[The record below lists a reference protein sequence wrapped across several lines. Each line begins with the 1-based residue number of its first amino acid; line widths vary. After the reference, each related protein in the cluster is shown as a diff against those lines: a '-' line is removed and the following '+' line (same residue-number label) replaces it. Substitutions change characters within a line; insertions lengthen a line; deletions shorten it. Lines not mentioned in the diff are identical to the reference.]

1 MTFESFFR
9 AATGFSPWPY
19 QHKLATE
26 RDWPRVLHVPTGAG
40 KTAAVVLAWIW
51 RRRFHPDAEVQR
63 ATPRRLV
70 YALPMRVLVRQ
81 TYDRAL
87 SYVRRLGLGED
98 QADRPVRVGLLMGGN
113 QDREWWLYPEDDVI
127 LIGTSDML
135 LSRALNRGY
144 AESRFHW
151 PIDFGLLNNDALWVL
166 DEIQL
171 LSEGLATSRQLDG
184 LRAALGSWAPVP
196 TLWMSATY
204 HPGWMETVDGLPIS
218 PDQVWTLT
226 PADLEAAPDLARRMN
241 APKRLQRA
249 SLTVPD
255 GEAKAERYVR
265 QLTALVRER
274 HAPRSLTLVVLNTV
288 QRAQRLFELLRETPP
303 RAKDRTFEPAP
314 EIVLLHSQFRAADR
328 NNLNQL
334 LFDNGNDAPGGRIIV
349 ATQVVEAG
357 VDISARTMITEL
369 APWPSLVQ
377 RFGRVNR
384 YGEHDESDVLWI
396 DVDAKAGAPYEPEA
410 LDEARRLLE
419 SLGQESVSPARLQEV
434 DYEGG
439 PAYRYILRRK
449 DLVDLFDTTPDLSG
463 NDIDVSRFIRADA
476 DLDAHVFWRAW
487 EGEASGQEPPV
498 EWPPVQ
504 QAELCP
510 VPVYGRARGLQE
522 FLRRVRE
529 RGWAWRWDHMEARW
543 VRITQ
548 VETIRPGQVVL
559 LPARLGGYDPYLGWT
574 ANPAH
579 GPVDPVVD
587 GSDGDA
593 VGQRE
598 AESAAGDP
606 LSIAHPWITLR
617 EHTEDVVDELESIL
631 SALPP
636 ECLPERTRA
645 ALRKAAR
652 FHDWG
657 KAHPRFQARFL
668 EAAEGDEREMRSR
681 ELWAKAPRARL
692 RPLIRHEV
700 ASGLAFLTHMA
711 AGRED
716 DLPAFLIMAHHGK
729 VRVGLR
735 GIWRTQEARDDEGA
749 LLGIR
754 NGDQLPGTN
763 HAVDLGGGVRVP
775 PVTLDLSLFA
785 LGSSDGR
792 PSWLARVLALRD
804 DPNLGPFRLAYLEAL
819 LRVADAR
826 ASMKEVTRHAG
837 R

>member
-1 MTFESFFR
+1 
-9 AATGFSPWPY
+9 
-19 QHKLATE
+19 
-26 RDWPRVLHVPTGAG
+26 
-40 KTAAVVLAWIW
+40 
-51 RRRFHPDAEVQR
+51 
-63 ATPRRLV
+63 
-70 YALPMRVLVRQ
+70 MRVLVRQ

-87 SYVRRLGLGED
+87 SYVQRLGLGED
-98 QADRPVRVGLLMGGN
+98 QADCPIRVGLLMGGN
-113 QDREWWLYPEDDVI
+113 RDREWWLYPEDDVI

-151 PIDFGLLNNDALWVL
+151 PIDFGLLNNDTLWIF

-184 LRAALGSWAPVP
+184 LRAALGTWAPVP

-226 PADLEAAPDLARRMN
+226 PADLEAAPDFARRMN

-255 GEAKAERYVR
+255 GDARVERYLA
-265 QLTALVRER
+265 QLAALVRER
-274 HAPRSLTLVVLNTV
+274 HAPGSLTLVVVNTV
-288 QRAQRLFELLRETPP
+288 QRAQRLFELLGQALP
-303 RAKDRTFEPAP
+303 RAKDRALEPAP

-328 NNLNQL
+328 ENVNQS
-334 LFDNGNDAPGGRIIV
+334 LFGDGRDTPGGRIIV

-384 YGEHDESDVLWI
+384 YGEHDESDVLWV
-396 DVDAKAGAPYEPEA
+396 DVDAKASAPYDPES
-410 LDEARRLLE
+410 LDEARRLLGN
-419 SLGQESVSPARLQEV
+419 LGQESVSPVRLQ
-434 DYEGG
+434 DMNYEGH

-476 DLDAHVFWRAW
+476 DLDAYVFWRAW
-487 EGEASGQEPPV
+487 EGEAIGQEPPA

-504 QAELCP
+504 QAEFCP

-559 LPARLGGYDPYLGWT
+559 LPARLGGYDPNLGWT
-574 ANPAH
+574 ANPGD
-579 GPVDPVVD
+579 GPVDPVVETSPD
-587 GSDGDA
+587 DR

-617 EHTEDVVDELESIL
+617 DHTDDVVDELDSIL
-631 SALPP
+631 NELPLVNLPDSA
-636 ECLPERTRA
+636 RDV
-645 ALRKAAR
+645 LRKAAR

-657 KAHPRFQARFL
+657 KAHPNFQARFL
-668 EAAEGDEREMRSR
+668 DAVEDDEREVRSGA
-681 ELWAKAPRARL
+681 LWAKAPRARL

-700 ASGLAFLTHMA
+700 ASGMAFLTHMD

-716 DLPAFLIMAHHGK
+716 DLAAFLIMGHHGK

-735 GIWRTQEARDDEGA
+735 TIWSSQPARDDEA
-749 LLGIR
+749 SLLGIR
-754 NGDQLPGTN
+754 NGDRIPGSDEV
-763 HAVDLGGGVRVP
+763 VDLGGGVRMP

-785 LGSSDGR
+785 LGSTDGR

-819 LRVADAR
+819 LRVADMR
-826 ASMKEVTRHAG
+826 ASMKEVSRHAG